1 LVIDKLCD
9 WAKGRNA
16 AVAYF
21 YFDFASQNEQS
32 PTAVLSS
39 LLKQVVR
46 GLPEIPANIVQAF
59 RDQGKVIGGRKLEL
73 DEIVHILRNI
83 SFSRPTFMC
92 LDALDECT
100 ADYRTKLLDSLR
112 RILRKSPTTR
122 ISLAGR
128 LHIKDEV
135 EKYLAEKVV
144 AVSVTPTKDDIVRFL
159 RARLEE
165 DTTPDAMDK
174 VLEEDIIKT
183 IPETFPEM

>member
-1 LVIDKLCD
+1 
-9 WAKGRNA
+9 
-16 AVAYF
+16 
-21 YFDFASQNEQS
+21 
-32 PTAVLSS
+32 
-39 LLKQVVR
+39 
-46 GLPEIPANIVQAF
+46 
-59 RDQGKVIGGRKLEL
+59 
-73 DEIVHILRNI
+73 
-83 SFSRPTFMC
+83 MC